1 MSKSTK
7 MLVIA
12 LIIVVGIITI
22 GYFATRQFKKEKN
35 ISQQSSQLAIEKM
48 LDPINGQTVGG
59 KVPKTNPFE
68 VDINPFD
75 AYKNPFNK

>member
-7 MLVIA
+7 ILVIA
-12 LIIVVGIITI
+12 LIAVGIIAI
-22 GYFATRQFKKEKN
+22 GYLAIRQFKKEIN

-48 LDPINGQTVGG
+48 LDPINGQTVGD